1 MERIE
6 KQPADLILIFD
17 VLLLL
22 GIGLVVLFSAS
33 SYYSQKFYGDAYYY
47 LKRQITWALLG
58 IGLGIIVSLTPIEV
72 IKRSTPLVVL
82 VAFVLMIMTFI
93 PGVSRPILGARRW
106 IFIGKLSFQPSEFVK
121 FAIVLYLAYIF
132 DKKDNLE
139 DPVNSI
145 LPPVIVV
152 GVFLTLI
159 YLQNDFST
167 AFFTLFIAASIFFI
181 AQVRIIYF
189 FMFGILILPLGG
201 LLLFTK
207 AHRVKRLIAFLNPLS
222 DPTGA
227 GYQVIAARSALIN
240 GGTLG
245 VGLGLGMKKMGE
257 LPEAHSDFIF
267 AVIGEEMGF
276 IGVLLVVAL
285 FVVLVWR
292 GYVIAFRCRDKFTYY
307 LSFGVSSLIVFQ
319 AVMNMAV
326 VSGLVPSTGV
336 TLPFFSAGGSS
347 LLITLIMVGILV
359 NISKR
364 AAKVGRRVVYG

>member
-6 KQPADLILIFD
+6 KQQADLMLILDI
-17 VLLLL
+17 VLLL

-33 SYYSQKFYGDAYYY
+33 SYYSKSVYGDPYYY
-47 LKRQITWALLG
+47 FKRQVLWATVGILLG
-58 IGLGIIVSLTPIEV
+58 IIASVTPIEL
-72 IKRSTPLVVL
+72 IKRSTPLVV
-82 VAFVLMIMTFI
+82 FVSFFLMLLTFI
-93 PGVSRPILGARRW
+93 PGISKPVLGARRW
-106 IFIGKLSFQPSEFVK
+106 IFIGGLSFQPSELVK
-121 FAIVLYLAYIF
+121 FTIVLYLAYIF

-139 DPVNSI
+139 DPLNSI
-145 LPPVIVV
+145 LPPVIIV
-152 GVFLTLI
+152 GIFLTLI

-167 AFFTLFIAASIFFI
+167 AFFTLFVAASVFFI
-181 AQVRIIYF
+181 ARIKLIYF
-189 FMFGILILPLGG
+189 FLFGILILPLGG

-240 GGTLG
+240 GGFWG
-245 VGLGLGMKKMGE
+245 KGLGLGVKKMGG

-276 IGVLLVVAL
+276 LGALLIITL
-285 FVVLVWR
+285 FIVFVWR
-292 GYVIAFRCRDKFTYY
+292 GYAIAFKCRDKFSYY
-307 LSFGVSSLIVFQ
+307 LSFGISSLIIFQ
-319 AVMNMAV
+319 AILNMSV

-347 LLITLIMVGILV
+347 LLVTLVMVGILV

-364 AAKVGRRVVYG
+364 VGKNERRSYG